1 MTLVPTD
8 RDPKMTAMTL
18 APRSSRP
25 HPGGDI
31 DRRVPALD
39 WARLAAD
46 LDERGH
52 ATTGPLLTPAEC
64 EALIAGYDEEA
75 RYRSQVIMARHGFGR
90 GEYKYFAYPL
100 PSPVSALRSAFY
112 RQLAPIANRWQAAL
126 GAASDYPPEHD
137 AYLERC
143 HEAGQRRPT
152 PLMLKYGAGDYNC
165 LHQDLYGEL
174 AFPLQVAFLLSAPG
188 QDFTGGEFMLT
199 EQRPRQQ
206 SRGEV
211 VSLMQ
216 GEGVI
221 FAVNHRP
228 VQGKRGVY
236 RCAMRHGVSRLKS
249 GRRFTLG
256 IIFHDAR

>member
-1 MTLVPTD
+1 MTHVPAD
-8 RDPKMTAMTL
+8 RDSKM
-18 APRSSRP
+18 APVTSVTRSPRP
-25 HPGGDI
+25 RAGGDI
-31 DRRVPALD
+31 DSRVGALD

-52 ATTGPLLTPAEC
+52 ATTGPLLAPGEC
-64 EALIAGYDEEA
+64 KALVAGYDEAA

-100 PSPVSALRSAFY
+100 PEPVSALRGAFY

-126 GAASDYPPEHD
+126 GAAPDYPPTHD

-152 PLMLKYGAGDYNC
+152 PLLLKYGAGDYNC

-174 AFPLQVAFLLSAPG
+174 AFPLQVAFLLSAPD

-211 VSLMQ
+211 VSLAQ

-236 RCAMRHGVSRLKS
+236 RSAMRHGVSRLKS

>member
-1 MTLVPTD
+1 MNLVLAD
-8 RDPKMTAMTL
+8 HDAKMTAMGNSPTDL
-18 APRSSRP
+18 E
-25 HPGGDI
+25 
-31 DRRVPALD
+31 RRVRGLD
-39 WARLAAD
+39 WARLAAE
-46 LDERGH
+46 LEERGH
-52 ATTGPLLTPAEC
+52 ATTGSLLTPAEC
-64 EALIAGYDEEA
+64 EALVAGYDEDA

-100 PSPVSALRSAFY
+100 PGLVAALRTALY
-112 RQLAPIANRWQAAL
+112 RPLAPIANRWQVAL
-126 GAASDYPPEHD
+126 GGKADYPAQHG

-152 PLMLKYGAGDYNC
+152 PLMLKYGPGDYNC
-165 LHQDLYGEL
+165 LHQDLYGDL
-174 AFPLQVAFLLSAPG
+174 AFPLQVAFLLSMPAK
-188 QDFTGGEFMLT
+188 DFTGGEFMLT

-211 VSLMQ
+211 VSLEQ
-216 GEGVI
+216 GEGVV

-236 RCAMRHGVSRLKS
+236 RTAMRHGVSRLRS

>member
-1 MTLVPTD
+1 MNLVLTD
-8 RDPKMTAMTL
+8 HDAKMTAMGSTATDL
-18 APRSSRP
+18 E
-25 HPGGDI
+25 
-31 DRRVPALD
+31 RRVRALD
-39 WARLAAD
+39 WARLAAG
-46 LDERGH
+46 LEERGH
-52 ATTGPLLTPAEC
+52 ATTGSLLTSAEC
-64 EALIAGYDEEA
+64 EALIAGYDEDA

-100 PSPVSALRSAFY
+100 PDLVTTLRAALY
-112 RQLAPIANRWQAAL
+112 RPLAPIANRWQAAL
-126 GAASDYPPEHD
+126 GGKADYPAEHRS
-137 AYLERC
+137 YLARC

-152 PLMLKYGAGDYNC
+152 PLMLKYGPGDYNC
-165 LHQDLYGEL
+165 LHQDLYGDL
-174 AFPLQVAFLLSAPG
+174 AFPLQVAFLLSRPAK
-188 QDFTGGEFMLT
+188 DFTGGEFMLT

-211 VSLMQ
+211 VSLEQ
-216 GEGVI
+216 GEGVV

-236 RCAMRHGVSRLKS
+236 RTAMRHGVSQLKS

>member
-1 MTLVPTD
+1 MKLASAD
-8 RDPKMTAMTL
+8 RDLKMTAMT
-18 APRSSRP
+18 ATRSSRSRV
-25 HPGGDI
+25 GGDM
-31 DRRVPALD
+31 DSRVQALG
-39 WARLAAD
+39 WARFAAD

-52 ATTGPLLTPAEC
+52 ATTGPLLTSAEC

-75 RYRSQVIMARHGFGR
+75 RYRSQIIMARHGFGR

-100 PSPVSALRSAFY
+100 PEPVSALRRALY

-126 GAASDYPPEHD
+126 GAAPDYPPEHD

-152 PLMLKYGAGDYNC
+152 PLLLKYGTGDYNC

-174 AFPLQVAFLLSAPG
+174 AFPLQVAFLLSAPD

-211 VSLMQ
+211 VSLTQ

-236 RCAMRHGVSRLKS
+236 RSAMRHGVSRLRS